1 MMDCFAKPG
10 AAAVPIAAVAAKDFK
25 SWLAGRDASTRA
37 WINANGFS
45 PKAGRHLAV
54 PNAKG
59 RIGLV
64 VLGRGD
70 DASMWDFG
78 DLPKALPA
86 GRYSLEGFDG
96 KDDQDGA
103 TAAALAWALG
113 SYQFARYKA
122 GAETPA
128 KSVAKLVWPAA
139 ADRAKVEREAK
150 GTFLCRDL
158 INMPTNDMGPADL
171 ADAARALGRA
181 FKAKVRVIEG
191 DNLLK
196 KNFPA
201 IHAVGR
207 ASDRAPR
214 LIDLTWGPARA
225 PKVTLVGKG
234 VCFDTGGLDIKSAV
248 GMKYMKK
255 DMGGAAH
262 VLGIAHVLMA
272 AGAKIR
278 LRVLVPAVE
287 NSISGNAMRPLDI
300 VPTRRGTTVEIGN
313 TDAEGRVILAD
324 ALWEAVAE
332 APDLLIDYATLT
344 GAARVALGTE
354 LPALFCN
361 DDGFAADILS
371 AGTAVEDPLWRMP
384 LWDGYRSM
392 VEGSQ
397 ADLTN
402 APEGGYAGAITA
414 ALFLEHFA
422 TPVKGK
428 PIPWAHVDLM
438 AWNRSSRPGRP
449 TGGEAMGLR
458 AMARAILDR
467 YGKTGE

>member
-10 AAAVPIAAVAAKDFK
+10 AAAVPIAAVTAKTLK
-25 SWLAGRDASTRA
+25 AWLVRQDTQTRA
-37 WINANGFS
+37 WAAANGFKA
-45 PKAGRHLAV
+45 KAGRHLIV
-54 PNAKG
+54 PDAKG
-59 RIGLV
+59 G
-64 VLGRGD
+64 LGRVLLGLGD
-70 DASMWDFG
+70 PASMWDFG
-78 DLPKALPA
+78 DLPATLPA
-86 GRYSLEGFDG
+86 GRYRLEGPEAE
-96 KDDQDGA
+96 KDTEKA

-113 SYQFARYKA
+113 SYHFGRYKA
-122 GAETPA
+122 GGGAG
-128 KSVAKLVWPAA
+128 AKLVWPGA
-139 ADRAKVEREAK
+139 ADRARVEREAK
-150 GTFLCRDL
+150 GTILCRDL
-158 INMPTNDMGPADL
+158 INTPTNDMGPADL

-191 DNLLK
+191 DQLLK

-214 LIDLTWGPARA
+214 LIDLTWGPDTA

-234 VCFDTGGLDIKSAV
+234 VCFDTGGLDIKSAA
-248 GMKYMKK
+248 GMKLMKK

-272 AGAKIR
+272 AAARIR
-278 LRVLVPAVE
+278 LRVLIPAVE
-287 NSISGNAMRPLDI
+287 NSISGNAMRPMDI
-300 VPTRRGTTVEIGN
+300 VATRRGTTVEIAN

-332 APDLLIDYATLT
+332 APDLVIDFATLT

-361 DDGFAADILS
+361 DDKLAAAILA
-371 AGTAVEDPLWRMP
+371 AGARAEDPLWRMP
-384 LWDGYRSM
+384 LWDGYRPM
-392 VEGSQ
+392 VDGAQ

-422 TPVKGK
+422 TPAKGK
-428 PIPWAHVDLM
+428 PVPWAHVDVM
-438 AWNRSSRPGRP
+438 AWNIKSRPGRP
-449 TGGEAMGLR
+449 MGGEAMGLR
-458 AMARAILDR
+458 AMAGMILER
-467 YGKTGE
+467 FGTGGRRG

>member
-37 WINANGFS
+37 WVTANGFS

-86 GRYSLEGFDG
+86 GRYRLEGFDG

-171 ADAARALGRA
+171 ADAATLRENVTSPNGVTYEALKVLMDDQTGMTPLLTRALTA
-181 FKAKVRVIEG
+181 
-191 DNLLK
+191 
-196 KNFPA
+196 
-201 IHAVGR
+201 
-207 ASDRAPR
+207 ASRTR
-214 LIDLTWGPARA
+214 RARA
-225 PKVTLVGKG
+225 VCPPRPMTL
-234 VCFDTGGLDIKSAV
+234 
-248 GMKYMKK
+248 
-255 DMGGAAH
+255 
-262 VLGIAHVLMA
+262 
-272 AGAKIR
+272 
-278 LRVLVPAVE
+278 P
-287 NSISGNAMRPLDI
+287 
-300 VPTRRGTTVEIGN
+300 
-313 TDAEGRVILAD
+313 
-324 ALWEAVAE
+324 
-332 APDLLIDYATLT
+332 
-344 GAARVALGTE
+344 
-354 LPALFCN
+354 
-361 DDGFAADILS
+361 
-371 AGTAVEDPLWRMP
+371 
-384 LWDGYRSM
+384 
-392 VEGSQ
+392 
-397 ADLTN
+397 
-402 APEGGYAGAITA
+402 
-414 ALFLEHFA
+414 
-422 TPVKGK
+422 
-428 PIPWAHVDLM
+428 
-438 AWNRSSRPGRP
+438 RSSSWTFTR
-449 TGGEAMGLR
+449 
-458 AMARAILDR
+458 
-467 YGKTGE
+467 

>member
-1 MMDCFAKPG
+1 MDCFAKKG
-10 AAAVPIAAVAAKDFK
+10 AAAVPVTPVTETEFK
-25 SWLAGRDASTRA
+25 AWLAKQDAQTRA
-37 WINANGFS
+37 WVAANGFQ
-45 PKAGRHLAV
+45 PKPGRHLII
-54 PNAKG
+54 PDAKG
-59 RIGLV
+59 KIARVL
-64 VLGRGD
+64 LGRSET
-70 DASMWDFG
+70 ASMWDFG
-78 DLPKALPA
+78 DLPKALPE
-86 GRYSLEGFDG
+86 GRYGLDGLDG
-96 KDDQDGA
+96 KQDGEEA

-113 SYQFARYKA
+113 SYQFDRYKA
-122 GAETPA
+122 GGEA
-128 KSVAKLVWPAA
+128 KAKLVWPAA
-139 ADRAKVEREAK
+139 CDRARVEAEAR
-150 GTFLCRDL
+150 GAYLCRDL
-158 INMPTNDMGPADL
+158 INTPTNDMGPADL
-171 ADAARALGRA
+171 ADAAKALGRM

-191 DNLLK
+191 DQLLK

-214 LIDLTWGPARA
+214 LIDLTWGPLRA

-262 VLGIAHVLMA
+262 VLGMAHVLMA
-272 AGAKIR
+272 MGAKIR

-332 APDLLIDYATLT
+332 SPDLLIDFATLT

-361 DDGFAADILS
+361 DDGFAAEILD

-384 LWDGYRSM
+384 LWDGYRPM
-392 VEGSQ
+392 VEGAQ

-402 APEGGYAGAITA
+402 SPDGGYAGAITA

-422 TPVKGK
+422 TPAKGK
-428 PIPWAHVDLM
+428 AIPWAHVDLM
-438 AWNRSSRPGRP
+438 AWNRSQRPGRP
-449 TGGEAMGLR
+449 MGGEAMGLR
-458 AMARAILDR
+458 AVTGAILRR
-467 YGKTGE
+467 YGQSAKKRA